1 MALEIT
7 QAKQKNSKKSRRE
20 YYLLQ
25 MYDVMKVGDQQH
37 VIKKVKEKNDPLIY
51 VIPEEEL
58 FERLLDIHISCG
70 HGSRDKMINIVQ
82 QKYFI
87 PRPCVEMFLKA
98 CKYCQTKKNKIVS
111 KIVVKPITSKDFM
124 TRGQVD
130 LIDFQSI
137 PDGEYKWLLNYQ
149 DHSTKYVCLRP
160 LRSKHAVN
168 VAEELLKIFLQFG
181 APSILQSDNGREFAN
196 KIVEELKILWPQLL
210 IVHGRPRHPQ
220 SQGSVERSN
229 QDVEN
234 ILRSWMTDNKS
245 TRWSVGC
252 YFTQWQK
259 NNLLH
264 RVIGRT
270 PYKAVFGHD
279 PKFGLKST
287 NLPPT
292 ILSNITTEEELENQE
307 KEMGVFREEEHEQ
320 RCEEPVTE
328 ATKELGIELEEN
340 ELDTNEKIQNVDS
353 ISSDNMDCGIVEL
366 QMATK
371 DDVVICPV
379 CQSAVIDPCQIC
391 EKCKVLIH
399 ISCATDDKLCNLCT
413 TEQLIQLQREKCY
426 EGQKRQ
432 AEDMAS
438 TSKKWLPDI
447 DVGDCVLLNID
458 PVDRSPGDPP
468 NLLTVVTDKRNGV
481 YQVGTVNGIIKSWF
495 SRPDLNIATSKF
507 ILHTQVDKTK
517 FLSIR
522 EAVSLESLF
531 QGQGFV
537 KCSCQPS
544 KIQCKTNR
552 CVCFKGKKQC
562 NSRCH
567 KSGSCAN
574 K

>member
-25 MYDVMKVGDQQH
+25 MYDLMKVGDQQH

-51 VIPEEEL
+51 IIPEEEL

-87 PRPCVEMFLKA
+87 PRPCVEMFLMA
-98 CKYCQTKKNKIVS
+98 Y
-111 KIVVKPITSKDFM
+111 FM

-160 LRSKHAVN
+160 LHSKDAVN

-196 KIVEELKILWPQLL
+196 KIVEELKILWPHLL

-229 QDVEN
+229 QDVEK

-264 RVIGRT
+264 KVIGRT

-287 NLPPT
+287 NLRPT

-307 KEMGVFREEEHEQ
+307 KEMGVFREEAHEQ

-328 ATKELGIELEEN
+328 ATKELGIELEQN

-371 DDVVICPV
+371 GDVVLSLIMDRWLQPGCSKRKVNEIQRTAPHEIIEDETSSKPV
-379 CQSAVIDPCQIC
+379 NKKARKTRKYDKEYLKLGFSWSGDEKEPIPLCVIYFENLTNESMKPSNLKRHFEYKDKPIEFFEHNLKALNQSQKVMRGLTGGDNQKILETSYRVSLLIA
-391 EKCKVLIH
+391 KCGAAETIGETLIKPAAK
-399 ISCATDDKLCNLCT
+399 IMAEVMIGDKAKQTLDRVPLSNNT
-413 TEQLIQLQREKCY
+413 VHRRII
-426 EGQKRQ
+426 
-432 AEDMAS
+432 DMANNVKQMLLS
-438 TSKKWLPDI
+438 DI
-447 DVGDCVLLNID
+447 
-458 PVDRSPGDPP
+458 S
-468 NLLTVVTDKRNGV
+468 
-481 YQVGTVNGIIKSWF
+481 Q
-495 SRPDLNIATSKF
+495 SRYYAL
-507 ILHTQVDKTK
+507 QVD
-517 FLSIR
+517 
-522 EAVSLESLF
+522 
-531 QGQGFV
+531 
-537 KCSCQPS
+537 
-544 KIQCKTNR
+544 
-552 CVCFKGKKQC
+552 
-562 NSRCH
+562 
-567 KSGSCAN
+567 
-574 K
+574 